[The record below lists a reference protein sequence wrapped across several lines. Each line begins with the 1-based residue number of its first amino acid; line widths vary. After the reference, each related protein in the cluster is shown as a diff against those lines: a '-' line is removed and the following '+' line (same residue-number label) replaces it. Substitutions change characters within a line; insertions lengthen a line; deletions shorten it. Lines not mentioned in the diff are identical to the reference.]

1 MRHGSSVRR
10 VRLWLIVEIS
20 NAVIADGRKLRGVT
34 ALLNYIR
41 CPDVILLKR
50 LVRLFCSIYDFG
62 WYQELS
68 DRVQPL
74 SNKLYSY
81 SRYQI
86 NYTLNM
92 PLLKT
97 SVENILACR
106 PIDEVGYKMIEQASR
121 LISRY
126 YRSTIGLQY
135 LKSKSVVAR

>member
-1 MRHGSSVRR
+1 LYRCKIMRHGSSVRR

-74 SNKLYSY
+74 SNKLYSKHAA
-81 SRYQI
+81 SQDFCRK
-86 NYTLNM
+86 YTSLS
-92 PLLKT
+92 P
-97 SVENILACR
+97 
-106 PIDEVGYKMIEQASR
+106 
-121 LISRY
+121 
-126 YRSTIGLQY
+126 YR
-135 LKSKSVVAR
+135 